1 MEELP
6 RERSDHDYRRRR
18 PLMNETSKPIAR
30 PSVVSAPRILV
41 VEDEID
47 LALLIS
53 YNLEA
58 EGYVVES
65 VARGDEAELRLAENA
80 PDLLILDWMLP
91 GVSGIEI
98 CRRLRAREATRTL
111 PIIIVTA
118 RREESERVRGLAVGA
133 DDYVVKPFSVI
144 ELMAR
149 VHALLRRS
157 RPERIAE
164 RLYVGNLDLDRLTRR
179 VRRGDRDIRLG
190 PTDFR
195 LLEYLLEKPGRV
207 FSRAQLLDLVWGRSA
222 EVDERTVDVHIGRLR
237 KRLSKGKE
245 RDPIRTVRG
254 AGYAIDE
261 SFGRTDWR

>member
-1 MEELP
+1 
-6 RERSDHDYRRRR
+6 
-18 PLMNETSKPIAR
+18 MNETSKPIAR

-47 LALLIS
+47 VALLIA
-53 YNLEA
+53 YKLEA

-65 VARGDEAELRLAENA
+65 VARGDEAELRLAESA
-80 PDLLILDWMLP
+80 PDLVILDWMLP

-98 CRRLRAREATRTL
+98 CRRLRARDATRTL
-111 PIIIVTA
+111 PVIMVTA

-149 VHALLRRS
+149 VRALLRRS

-164 RLYVGNLDLDRLTRR
+164 RLYAGDLDLDRLTRR

-190 PTDFR
+190 STDFR
-195 LLEYLLEKPGRV
+195 LLECLLERPGRV
-207 FSRAQLLDLVWGRSA
+207 FSRAQLLDLVWGRSV

-237 KRLSKGKE
+237 RRLSKGKE

-254 AGYAIDE
+254 AGYALDE
-261 SFGRTDWR
+261 SFGRSDRR

>member
-1 MEELP
+1 
-6 RERSDHDYRRRR
+6 
-18 PLMNETSKPIAR
+18 
-30 PSVVSAPRILV
+30 
-41 VEDEID
+41 
-47 LALLIS
+47 LLIS

-65 VARGDEAELRLAENA
+65 LARGDEADLRLSENP

-98 CRRLRAREATRTL
+98 CRRLRGREMTRTL
-111 PIIIVTA
+111 PIIMVTG
-118 RREESERVRGLAVGA
+118 RSEESERVRGLAVGA

-164 RLYVGNLDLDRLTRR
+164 RLTAGDLDLDRLTRR

-195 LLEYLLEKPGRV
+195 LLECLVEKSGRV
-207 FSRAQLLDLVWGRSA
+207 LSRTQLLDLVWGRSA
-222 EVDERTVDVHIGRLR
+222 DVDERTVDVHIGRLR
-237 KRLSKGKE
+237 KKLSKGRE

-254 AGYAIDE
+254 AGYAIDDG
-261 SFGRTDWR
+261 SRGSDWR

>member
-1 MEELP
+1 
-6 RERSDHDYRRRR
+6 
-18 PLMNETSKPIAR
+18 MNESSKSIAR
-30 PSVVSAPRILV
+30 PNVVSAPRILV

-47 LALLIS
+47 VALLIA

-58 EGYVVES
+58 EGYIVES

-98 CRRLRAREATRTL
+98 CRRLRARETTRTL
-111 PIIIVTA
+111 PVIMVTA
-118 RREESERVRGLAVGA
+118 RNEESERVRGLAVGA

-157 RPERIAE
+157 RPERVAE
-164 RLYVGNLDLDRLTRR
+164 RLYVGDLDLDRLTRR

-195 LLEYLLEKPGRV
+195 LLEYLLERPGRV

-237 KRLSKGKE
+237 KKLSKGRE

-254 AGYAIDE
+254 AGYSIDE
-261 SFGRTDWR
+261 GFGWSDRR

>member
-1 MEELP
+1 
-6 RERSDHDYRRRR
+6 
-18 PLMNETSKPIAR
+18 MNETSRNVAR
-30 PSVVSAPRILV
+30 ASFATAPRVLV

-47 LALLIS
+47 VALLLS

-80 PDLLILDWMLP
+80 PDLLLLDWMLP

-98 CRRLRAREATRTL
+98 CRRLRTHEATRTL
-111 PIIIVTA
+111 PIIMVTG
-118 RREESERVRGLAVGA
+118 RGDESERVRGLAIGA

-149 VHALLRRS
+149 VRALLRRS

-164 RLYVGNLDLDRLTRR
+164 RLYVGNLDLDRLTQR

-195 LLEYLLEKPGRV
+195 LLEYLLERPGQV

-222 EVDERTVDVHIGRLR
+222 DVDERTVDVHIGRLR
-237 KRLSKGKE
+237 KRLSKGRE

-254 AGYAIDE
+254 AGYAIDD
-261 SFGRTDWR
+261 SPGGSDGRSSRFL

>member
-1 MEELP
+1 
-6 RERSDHDYRRRR
+6 
-18 PLMNETSKPIAR
+18 MNETSKPVGH
-30 PSVVSAPRILV
+30 PTLVSAPRILV

-47 LALLIS
+47 VALLIT

-58 EGYVVES
+58 EGYFAES
-65 VARGDEAELRLAENA
+65 VARGDEAELRLIESA

-111 PIIIVTA
+111 PVIMVTA
-118 RREESERVRGLAVGA
+118 RQEESERVRGLAVGA

-149 VHALLRRS
+149 VRALLRRS
-157 RPERIAE
+157 RPERVAE
-164 RLYVGNLDLDRLTRR
+164 RLYAGDLDLDRLTRR
-179 VRRGDRDIRLG
+179 VRRGRRDIRLG

-237 KRLSKGKE
+237 KRLSKGRE
-245 RDPIRTVRG
+245 PDPIRTVRG
-254 AGYAIDE
+254 AGYAIDDG
-261 SFGRTDWR
+261 FQGNDWRSR

>member
-1 MEELP
+1 
-6 RERSDHDYRRRR
+6 
-18 PLMNETSKPIAR
+18 MNETIKHIAR
-30 PSVVSAPRILV
+30 STIASAPRILI

-47 LALLIS
+47 AALLLT

-58 EGYVVES
+58 EGYAVDS

-111 PIIIVTA
+111 PIIMVSA
-118 RREESERVRGLAVGA
+118 RNEESERVRGLAVGA

-164 RLYVGNLDLDRLTRR
+164 RLYVGDLDLDRLTRR
-179 VRRGDRDIRLG
+179 VRRGDRDVRLG

-222 EVDERTVDVHIGRLR
+222 EIDERTVDVHIGRLR
-237 KRLSKGKE
+237 KKLSKGKE

-254 AGYAIDE
+254 GGYAIDDA
-261 SFGRTDWR
+261 FGRSDWR

>member
-1 MEELP
+1 M
-6 RERSDHDYRRRR
+6 
-18 PLMNETSKPIAR
+18 
-30 PSVVSAPRILV
+30 
-41 VEDEID
+41 
-47 LALLIS
+47 ALLIS

-65 VARGDEAELRLAENA
+65 VARGEEAELRLAQNP

-91 GVSGIEI
+91 GISGIEV
-98 CRRLRAREATRTL
+98 CRRLRARETTRDL
-111 PIIIVTA
+111 PVIMVTA

-157 RPERIAE
+157 RPERVAE
-164 RLYVGNLDLDRLTRR
+164 RLYAGDLDLDRLTRR
-179 VRRGDRDIRLG
+179 VRRGNRDIRLG

-195 LLEYLLEKPGRV
+195 LLECLIERPGRV

-222 EVDERTVDVHIGRLR
+222 EVGDRTVDVHIGRLR
-237 KRLSKGKE
+237 RRLSKGRE

-261 SFGRTDWR
+261 SFLEGDWG